1 MAKGVTWLRRL
12 RRWMVD
18 NPLFVDTLGMLF
30 MALFVISSAD
40 TMTSWS
46 GILFKQSSL
55 SAAIWTLI
63 VMVPLVFRRRWPQA
77 AALAFVVLVLA
88 QLVFGPALIV
98 GDCFALV
105 MVYSV
110 IVYGNPRHTRA
121 FIILTAAM
129 TIIASV
135 AIGFAVDA
143 GPLLA
148 SPPSP
153 AEHICRSTTGTFAMT
168 RDCARTVI
176 IEIIGVGVAIALCV
190 PSAIVLA
197 FWQRARLY
205 TLQLMREREQALLA
219 SEREEQHIAAL
230 AERARIA
237 RDMHDVVAHTLSTII
252 IQSDG
257 GRYAGAHDSVV
268 ARSTMETIRNESQRA
283 LGDMNRLLTVFGW
296 SASAGYGDI
305 DSLVEQSRAAAG
317 DAWTLN
323 RRVVGVPVPQ
333 SLSDEAS
340 MAAYRLVQEALT
352 NVRKHAGMAVGLHV
366 DIVEHWEDH
375 GVTIQILDDGR
386 GSQANEDGH
395 QPGYGL
401 IGMRER
407 IEAVGGSV
415 ASGPR
420 HDTHGFEVSA
430 FLPYQ
435 STPVVAS
442 QVASHQY
449 EPTASS
455 NTEPTASYRHPEQDS
470 SYHYPEQ
477 TVPSFSRYPEPTAP
491 SRSAEPA
498 APSPQPEPVTSSHHP
513 EPAISSR
520 HPERSAAESKD
531 PFPIPIPLPLSAAAR
546 ALRTEPIEQ
555 PDTIRG
561 TRLNWIERL
570 SQWTERHYLAMD
582 VIGTLVLLVF
592 LFTINITSSTL
603 LSTSGTINDSLMY
616 VWFCEW
622 LVGIGTILPLMF
634 RRRFP
639 DATALVVAGVSAFQL
654 VFLPSVLF
662 TNVFALVALYS
673 AVLYERKHTWKRYAI
688 ISLII
693 SVLFGAKVWSAMI
706 PLLDGS
712 TTIND
717 SSLAYAIYQVAAGQR
732 VLFNHGT
739 PYQNWIPVIYTV
751 MLLLCCSATIAGALW
766 SRSRGSNALVLQA
779 REEALRA
786 ERAKQRVLAANMER
800 DRISANIQT
809 EVTATLTSVGARAE
823 AGLTM
828 LDEAN
833 ERGEEPSSEAI
844 VAAFEA
850 IGRQG
855 REALAHMRQLLR
867 VLRETGFSDEAHA
880 ADAEHPNLQLAPAA
894 SLDEQF
900 ASASAGSSQ

>member
-1 MAKGVTWLRRL
+1 
-12 RRWMVD
+12 
-18 NPLFVDTLGMLF
+18 
-30 MALFVISSAD
+30 MALLVISSAD

-46 GILFKQSSL
+46 GILFEQSSL

-63 VMVPLVFRRRWPQA
+63 VMFPLVFRRRWPQA

-88 QLVFGPALIV
+88 QLAFGPALIV
-98 GDCFALV
+98 GDFFALV

-143 GPLLA
+143 GPLL
-148 SPPSP
+148 SSLPSP
-153 AEHICRSTTGTFAMT
+153 AEHICRSATGTFAMT

-176 IEIIGVGVAIALCV
+176 TEIIGVGVAITLCV
-190 PSAIVLA
+190 LSAIVLA

-323 RRVVGVPVPQ
+323 RRVVGIPMPQ

-352 NVRKHAGMAVGLHV
+352 NVRKHAGMTAGLHV

-375 GVTIQILDDGR
+375 GVTIQISDDGR

-420 HDTHGFEVSA
+420 HDARGFEVAA

-435 STPVVAS
+435 STPVA
-442 QVASHQY
+442 ASHQ
-449 EPTASS
+449 S
-455 NTEPTASYRHPEQDS
+455 EPTASYRHPEQDS
-470 SYHYPEQ
+470 SYHYSEQ

-498 APSPQPEPVTSSHHP
+498 TS
-513 EPAISSR
+513 
-520 HPERSAAESKD
+520 
-531 PFPIPIPLPLSAAAR
+531 FPIPIPLPLSAAAH
-546 ALRTEPIEQ
+546 ALRSEPIDQ
-555 PDTIRG
+555 PDTIHG
-561 TRLNWIERL
+561 ARLNWIERL

-582 VIGTLVLLVF
+582 VIGTLVSLAFMFAL
-592 LFTINITSSTL
+592 NITSPTL
-603 LSTSGTINDSLMY
+603 LSTSGAIDDSMTY
-616 VWFCEW
+616 VWLSEW
-622 LVGIGTILPLMF
+622 FVSIGTILPLMF

-662 TNVFALVALYS
+662 INMFALVALYS
-673 AVLYERKHTWKRYAI
+673 AVLYERRHTWKRYAI

-693 SVLFGAKVWSAMI
+693 SALFGAKIWSTMVPI
-706 PLLDGS
+706 LDGS
-712 TTIND
+712 TTVSD
-717 SSLAYAIYQVAAGQR
+717 FSLASAIYQVATGQR
-732 VLFNHGT
+732 ALFNSET
-739 PYQNWIPVIYTV
+739 LYQNWIPVLYTV

-809 EVTATLTSVGARAE
+809 EVTATLTSVDARAE
-823 AGLTM
+823 AGLMM
-828 LDEAN
+828 LDEAA

-867 VLRETGFSDEAHA
+867 VLRETGFSDEAHL
-880 ADAEHPNLQLAPAA
+880 ADAEHPGLQLAPAA

-900 ASASAGSSQ
+900 ANASSGSSR